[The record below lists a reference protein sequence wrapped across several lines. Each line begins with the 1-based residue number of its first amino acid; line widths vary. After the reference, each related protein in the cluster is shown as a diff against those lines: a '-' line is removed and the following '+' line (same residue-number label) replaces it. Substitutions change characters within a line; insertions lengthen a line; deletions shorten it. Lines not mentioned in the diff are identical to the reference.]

1 MSKYTTTLP
10 KLTYNGV
17 TISDITHRI
26 DMLKSVRKYEALYYT
41 VRISDDMTPELL
53 AERTYG
59 NQDYWWIICTINKV
73 IDPFYDWVKRET
85 EVYAYAE
92 MLYDDKYNIH
102 HWEDTEYNQF
112 ETDSPENDRVAVTN
126 LDWELY
132 KNDKKRN
139 VLLLKSQHIPIIVE
153 EFQEWMRETKIQV
166 QE

>member
-1 MSKYTTTLP
+1 MPKYTETLP

-41 VRISDDMTPELL
+41 VRISEDMTPELL
-53 AERTYG
+53 AEQTYG

-85 EVYAYAE
+85 EVYAYTE
-92 MLYDDKYNIH
+92 MLYANKYDIH
-102 HWEDTEYNQF
+102 HWEDTEYNQY
-112 ETDSPENDRVAVTN
+112 ETDSPENDRLAVTN

-139 VLLLKSQHIPIIVE
+139 VLLLKQQHIPKVVE
-153 EFQEWMRETKIQV
+153 EFAEWMRNTKQQY

>member
-1 MSKYTTTLP
+1 MPKYSQTLP

-41 VRISDDMTPELL
+41 VRISEDMTPELL
-53 AERTYG
+53 AEQTYG

-85 EVYAYAE
+85 EVYAYTE
-92 MLYDDKYNIH
+92 MLYANKYDIH
-102 HWEDTEYNQF
+102 HWEDTEYNQY
-112 ETDSPENDRVAVTN
+112 ETDSPENDRLAVTN

-139 VLLLKSQHIPIIVE
+139 VLLLKQQHIPKVVE
-153 EFQEWMRETKIQV
+153 EFAEWMRNTKQQY